1 MSKTCTISASKE
13 PDVNLGHNYREFG
26 SRNWPSHIDQARTE
40 MNVEYTHLNLG
51 EVYDELF
58 SESVKKHDAEQTR
71 KDRKLGSASAYL
83 DKVTR
88 SKQQSPV
95 YEHILQFGDMFSH
108 GWTGQKTPEWEEAS
122 EMLDEVAEKLK
133 DRYPQLKTVC
143 LVKHLDEAT
152 PHLHW
157 SYVPYATDYAKGM
170 PVRVG
175 LDKSMLQMGFKAT
188 GHYKTPS
195 EAWLDDV
202 RNVLVGIAKEHGYTI
217 ESPVGKTQHQRIQEF
232 KREVANIDDKIKALP
247 EPDLSQVRHVPLQK
261 DKVIIPAE
269 ELDKLKEKATLV
281 DYRNSLVEALMRDI
295 RNLKERATDYVRK
308 CKETL
313 EKLLKRLDFVSEKSV
328 KNLEARADRA
338 ERRVNS
344 LESELEK
351 KDEIIAELKNEKEE
365 LSSQIEVAYQKGID
379 KEQKRW
385 IKVVKHFDLDDRKE
399 FRDYVNEKFGEDI
412 IDDPDRGM
420 YFGR

>member
-1 MSKTCTISASKE
+1 MSKSCTISASKE

-26 SRNWPSHIDQARTE
+26 KRNWPSHIDQARTPW
-40 MNVEYTHLNLG
+40 NVEYTHLNLDA
-51 EVYDELF
+51 VYEELF
-58 SESVKKHDAEQTR
+58 AESVKKHDAEQTR
-71 KDRKLGSASAYL
+71 KDRRLGSASAYL

-108 GWTGQKTPEWEEAS
+108 GWTGEKTPTWEEAS
-122 EMLDEVAEKLK
+122 EMLDEAAEKIK
-133 DRYPQLKTVC
+133 DRYPQIKTVC

-157 SYVPYATDYAKGM
+157 SYVAYATDYKKGM

-175 LDKSMLQMGFKAT
+175 LDKAMQQMGFKAT

-338 ERRVNS
+338 ARRANY

-351 KDEIIAELKNEKEE
+351 KDKIITELKNEKEE

-385 IKVVKHFDLDDRKE
+385 IKVVKHFDLDDHKE
-399 FRDYVNEKFGEDI
+399 FRDYVNDKFGKDI
-412 IDDPDRGM
+412 LDDPDRGM

>member
-26 SRNWPSHIDQARTE
+26 SRNWPSHIDQARTPW
-40 MNVEYTHLNLG
+40 NVEYTHLNLDA
-51 EVYDELF
+51 VYEELF
-58 SESVKKHDAEQTR
+58 ADFVKKHDAEQTR
-71 KDRKLGSASAYL
+71 KDRRLGSASAYL

-88 SKQQSPV
+88 SKQQAPV

-108 GWTGQKTPEWEEAS
+108 GWTGEKTPTWEEAS
-122 EMLDEVAEKLK
+122 EMLDEAAEKIK
-133 DRYPQLKTVC
+133 DRYPQIKTVC

-157 SYVPYATDYAKGM
+157 SYVAYATDYKKGM

-175 LDKSMLQMGFKAT
+175 LDKAMQQMGFKAT

-295 RNLKERATDYVRK
+295 RNLKERATEYVSK
-308 CKETL
+308 CKKSL
-313 EKLLKRLDFVSEKSV
+313 EKLLLRLDIVSEKTV
-328 KNLEARADRA
+328 KNLSDRTDRA
-338 ERRVNS
+338 ERRVKT

-351 KDEIIAELKNEKEE
+351 KDQIIEQLKGEKEQAFTKGV
-365 LSSQIEVAYQKGID
+365 LTARNNWLDIIE
-379 KEQKRW
+379 
-385 IKVVKHFDLDDRKE
+385 HFGLDRKKE
-399 FRDYVNEKFGEDI
+399 FRDYVNERAGEKI
-412 IDDPDRGM
+412 IKNPDRYM
-420 YFGR
+420 DLGR

>member
-157 SYVPYATDYAKGM
+157 SYVPFATDYAKGM

-247 EPDLSQVRHVPLQK
+247 DPDLSQVRHVPLQK
-261 DKVIIPAE
+261 DKVIISAE

-313 EKLLKRLDFVSEKSV
+313 EKLIKRLDFVSEKSV

-351 KDEIIAELKNEKEE
+351 KDEIITELKNEKEE

>member
-26 SRNWPSHIDQARTE
+26 SRNWPSHIDQARTPW
-40 MNVEYTHLNLG
+40 NVEYTHLNLDA
-51 EVYDELF
+51 VYEELF
-58 SESVKKHDAEQTR
+58 AESVKKHDAEQTR
-71 KDRKLGSASAYL
+71 KDRRLGSASAYL

-108 GWTGQKTPEWEEAS
+108 GWTGEKTPTWEEAS
-122 EMLDEVAEKLK
+122 EMLDEVAEKIK
-133 DRYPQLKTVC
+133 DRYPQIKTVC

-157 SYVPYATDYAKGM
+157 SYVAYATDYKKGM

-175 LDKSMLQMGFKAT
+175 LDKAMQQMGFKAT

-202 RNVLVGIAKEHGYTI
+202 RNILVGIAKEHGYTI
-217 ESPVGKTQHQRIQEF
+217 ESPIGKTQHQRIQEF

-281 DYRNSLVEALMRDI
+281 SYRNSLVEALMRDI
-295 RNLKERATDYVRK
+295 RNLKDRATEYVRK
-308 CKETL
+308 CKEAL

-344 LESELEK
+344 LESELER
-351 KDEIIAELKNEKEE
+351 KDEIIADLKNEKEE
-365 LSSQIEVAYQKGID
+365 LSAQIEGAYQKGID

-385 IKVVKHFDLDDRKE
+385 IKVVKHFDLDEHKE

-412 IDDPDRGM
+412 LDDPDRGM

>member
-26 SRNWPSHIDQARTE
+26 SRNWPSHIDQARTPW
-40 MNVEYTHLNLG
+40 NVEYTHLNLDA
-51 EVYDELF
+51 VYEELF
-58 SESVKKHDAEQTR
+58 AESVKKYDAEQTR

-108 GWTGQKTPEWEEAS
+108 GWTGEKTPTWEEAS
-122 EMLDEVAEKLK
+122 EMLDEVAEKIK
-133 DRYPQLKTVC
+133 DRYPQIKTVC

-157 SYVPYATDYAKGM
+157 SYVAYATDYKKGM
-170 PVRVG
+170 PVRIG
-175 LDKSMLQMGFKAT
+175 LDKAMQQMGFKAT

-202 RNVLVGIAKEHGYTI
+202 RNILVGIAKEHGYTI
-217 ESPVGKTQHQRIQEF
+217 ESPIGKTQHQRIQEF

-281 DYRNSLVEALMRDI
+281 SYRNSLVEALMRDI
-295 RNLKERATDYVRK
+295 RNLKDRATEYVRK
-308 CKETL
+308 CKEAL

-338 ERRVNS
+338 ERRVSS
-344 LESELEK
+344 LESELER
-351 KDEIIAELKNEKEE
+351 KDEIIANLKNEKEE
-365 LSSQIEVAYQKGID
+365 LSAQIEGAYQKGID

-385 IKVVKHFDLDDRKE
+385 IKVVKHFDLDEHKE

-412 IDDPDRGM
+412 LDDPDRGM

>member
-1 MSKTCTISASKE
+1 MSKSCTISASKE

-26 SRNWPSHIDQARTE
+26 SRNWPSHIDQARTPW
-40 MNVEYTHLNLG
+40 NVEYTHLNLDA
-51 EVYDELF
+51 VYEELF
-58 SESVKKHDAEQTR
+58 AESVKKHDAEQTR
-71 KDRKLGSASAYL
+71 KDRRLGSASAYL

-108 GWTGQKTPEWEEAS
+108 GWTGEKTPTWEEAS
-122 EMLDEVAEKLK
+122 EMLDEAAEKIK
-133 DRYPQLKTVC
+133 DRYPQIKTVC

-157 SYVPYATDYAKGM
+157 SYVAYATDYKKGM

-175 LDKSMLQMGFKAT
+175 LDKAMQQMGFKAT

-247 EPDLSQVRHVPLQK
+247 EPDLSQVHRVPLQK

-269 ELDKLKEKATLV
+269 ELDKLKAKATLV

-295 RNLKERATDYVRK
+295 RNLKDRASEYVRK

-338 ERRVNS
+338 ESRVRS
-344 LESELEK
+344 LELQLQK
-351 KDEIIAELKNEKEE
+351 KDETIEQLKEDKAEMKKDIDSAFEQGVLSARKGWIGII
-365 LSSQIEVAYQKGID
+365 
-379 KEQKRW
+379 
-385 IKVVKHFDLDDRKE
+385 KHFGLDEKKE
-399 FRDYVNEKFGEDI
+399 FRDYVNDKAGEEI
-412 IDDPDRGM
+412 IKDPDRGM
-420 YFGR
+420 YLGR

>member
-26 SRNWPSHIDQARTE
+26 SRNWPSHIDQARTPW
-40 MNVEYTHLNLG
+40 NVEYTHLNLDA
-51 EVYDELF
+51 VYEELF
-58 SESVKKHDAEQTR
+58 AESVKKHDAEQTR

-108 GWTGQKTPEWEEAS
+108 GWTGEKTPTWEEAS
-122 EMLDEVAEKLK
+122 EMLDEVAEKIK
-133 DRYPQLKTVC
+133 DRYPQIKTVC

-157 SYVPYATDYAKGM
+157 SYVAYATDYKKGM

-175 LDKSMLQMGFKAT
+175 LDKAMQQMGFKAT

-202 RNVLVGIAKEHGYTI
+202 RNILVGIAKEHGYTI
-217 ESPVGKTQHQRIQEF
+217 ESPIGKTQHQRIQEF

-281 DYRNSLVEALMRDI
+281 SYRNSLVEALMRDI
-295 RNLKERATDYVRK
+295 RNLKDRATEYVRK
-308 CKETL
+308 CKEAL

-338 ERRVNS
+338 ERRVIS
-344 LESELEK
+344 LESELER
-351 KDEIIAELKNEKEE
+351 KDEIIADLKNEKEE
-365 LSSQIEVAYQKGID
+365 LSTQIEGAYQKGID

-385 IKVVKHFDLDDRKE
+385 IKVVKHFDLDEHTE

-412 IDDPDRGM
+412 LDDPDRGM

>member
-1 MSKTCTISASKE
+1 MSKTCTVSASKE

-26 SRNWPSHIDQARTE
+26 KRNWPSHIDQARTPW
-40 MNVEYTHLNLG
+40 NVEYTHLDLG

-58 SESVKKHDAEQTR
+58 SESVKIHDAAQTR
-71 KDRKLGSASAYL
+71 NDRKLGSASAYL

-108 GWTGQKTPEWEEAS
+108 GWTGKPTPSWDEAS

-157 SYVPYATDYAKGM
+157 TYVPYATNYEKGL
-170 PVRVG
+170 PARVG
-175 LDKSMLQMGFKAT
+175 LDRAMLQMGYKANS
-188 GHYKTPS
+188 HYKTPS
-195 EAWLDDV
+195 EMWLDDV
-202 RNVLVGIAKEHGYTI
+202 RNVLVDIAKEHGYTI
-217 ESPVGKTQHQRIQEF
+217 ERPVGKTQHQRIQEF
-232 KREVANIDDKIKALP
+232 KRDVANIDDKIKALP
-247 EPDLSQVRHVPLQK
+247 EPDLSQVHKVPLQK
-261 DKVIIPAE
+261 DKVIIPVA

-295 RNLKERATDYVRK
+295 RNLKERATNYVRR
-308 CKETL
+308 CRETL
-313 EKLLKRLDFVSEKSV
+313 SKLVKRLDFVSEKSV

-338 ERRVNS
+338 ENRVIA
-344 LESELEK
+344 LESELAQKEETITELK
-351 KDEIIAELKNEKEE
+351 KDKEKLTKEVGDAFKDGIVAERDTWIDIVKE
-365 LSSQIEVAYQKGID
+365 LGLHK
-379 KEQKRW
+379 K
-385 IKVVKHFDLDDRKE
+385 KE
-399 FRDYVNEKFGEDI
+399 FRDYVNERVGEDI
-412 IDDPDRGM
+412 IDPPSQGWHLDR
-420 YFGR
+420 

>member
-1 MSKTCTISASKE
+1 MSKTCTVSASKE

-26 SRNWPSHIDQARTE
+26 KRNWPSHIDQARTPW
-40 MNVEYTHLNLG
+40 NVEYTHLDLG

-58 SESVKKHDAEQTR
+58 SESVKIHDAAQTR
-71 KDRKLGSASAYL
+71 NDRKLGSASAYL

-108 GWTGQKTPEWEEAS
+108 GWTGKETPSWKEAS
-122 EMLDEVAEKLK
+122 EMLDEVAEIIK
-133 DRYPQLKTVC
+133 DKYPQIKTVC

-157 SYVPYATDYAKGM
+157 TYVAYGTDYAKGM

-175 LDKSMLQMGFKAT
+175 LDKAMQQMGFKANS
-188 GHYKTPS
+188 HYKTPS
-195 EAWLDDV
+195 EMWLADV
-202 RNVLVGIAKEHGYTI
+202 RNVLVGVAKEHGYTI

-247 EPDLSQVRHVPLQK
+247 EPDLSQVRKAPLQK

-269 ELDKLKEKATLV
+269 ELEKLKTKATLV
-281 DYRNSLVEALMRDI
+281 DYRNSLVETLMREIND
-295 RNLKERATDYVRK
+295 LKERATNYVRR
-308 CKETL
+308 CRETL
-313 EKLLKRLDFVSEKSV
+313 SKLVKRLDFVSEKSV
-328 KNLEARADRA
+328 KNLEDRADRA
-338 ERRVNS
+338 ENRITA

-351 KDEIIAELKNEKEE
+351 KEATIAELKGEKAK
-365 LSSQIEVAYQKGID
+365 LSSQIEIAHQNGID
-379 KEQKRW
+379 QEQKRW
-385 IKVVKHFDLDDRKE
+385 IKVVKHFDLDDKE
-399 FRDYVNEKFGEDI
+399 AFRDYVNEKFGKEILDE
-412 IDDPDRGM
+412 PDRGWDLS
-420 YFGR
+420 R

>member
-217 ESPVGKTQHQRIQEF
+217 ESPIGKTQHQRIQEF

-313 EKLLKRLDFVSEKSV
+313 EKLIKRLDFVSEKSV

>member
-26 SRNWPSHIDQARTE
+26 CRNWPSHIDQARTE

-217 ESPVGKTQHQRIQEF
+217 ESPIGKTQHQRIQEF

-308 CKETL
+308 CKEAL
-313 EKLLKRLDFVSEKSV
+313 EKLIKRLDFVSEKSV

>member
-26 SRNWPSHIDQARTE
+26 SRNWPSHIDQARTPW
-40 MNVEYTHLNLG
+40 NVEYTHLNLDA
-51 EVYDELF
+51 VYEELF
-58 SESVKKHDAEQTR
+58 AESVKKHDAEQTR

-108 GWTGQKTPEWEEAS
+108 GWTGEKTPTWEEAS
-122 EMLDEVAEKLK
+122 EMLDEVAEKIK
-133 DRYPQLKTVC
+133 DRYPQIKTVC

-157 SYVPYATDYAKGM
+157 SYVAYATDYKKGM

-175 LDKSMLQMGFKAT
+175 LDKAMQQMGFKAT

-202 RNVLVGIAKEHGYTI
+202 RNILVGIAKEHGYTI
-217 ESPVGKTQHQRIQEF
+217 ESPIGKTQHQRIQEF

-281 DYRNSLVEALMRDI
+281 SYRNSLVEALMRDI
-295 RNLKERATDYVRK
+295 RNLKDRATEYVRK
-308 CKETL
+308 CKEAL

-338 ERRVNS
+338 ERRVIS
-344 LESELEK
+344 LESELER
-351 KDEIIAELKNEKEE
+351 KDEIIADLKNEKEE
-365 LSSQIEVAYQKGID
+365 LSAQIEGAYQKGID

-385 IKVVKHFDLDDRKE
+385 IKVVKHFDLDEHKE

-412 IDDPDRGM
+412 LDDPDRGM

>member
-26 SRNWPSHIDQARTE
+26 SRNWPSHIDQARTPW
-40 MNVEYTHLNLG
+40 NVEYTHLNLDA
-51 EVYDELF
+51 VYEELF
-58 SESVKKHDAEQTR
+58 AESVKKHDAEQTR

-95 YEHILQFGDMFSH
+95 DEHILQFGDMFSH
-108 GWTGQKTPEWEEAS
+108 GWTGEKTPTWEEAS
-122 EMLDEVAEKLK
+122 EMLDEVAEKIK
-133 DRYPQLKTVC
+133 DRYPQIKTVC

-157 SYVPYATDYAKGM
+157 SYVAYATDYKKGM

-175 LDKSMLQMGFKAT
+175 LDKAMQQMGFKAT

-202 RNVLVGIAKEHGYTI
+202 RNILVGIAKEHGYTI
-217 ESPVGKTQHQRIQEF
+217 ESPIGKTQHQRIQEF

-281 DYRNSLVEALMRDI
+281 SYRNSLVEALMRDI
-295 RNLKERATDYVRK
+295 RNLKDRATEYVRK
-308 CKETL
+308 CKEAL

-338 ERRVNS
+338 ERRVIS
-344 LESELEK
+344 LESELER
-351 KDEIIAELKNEKEE
+351 KDEIIADLKNEKEE
-365 LSSQIEVAYQKGID
+365 LSTQIEGAYQKGID

-385 IKVVKHFDLDDRKE
+385 IKVVKHFDLDEHKE

-412 IDDPDRGM
+412 LDDPDRGM

>member
-1 MSKTCTISASKE
+1 MSKSCTISASKE

-26 SRNWPSHIDQARTE
+26 KRNWPSHIDQARTPW
-40 MNVEYTHLNLG
+40 NVEYTHLDLG

-58 SESVKKHDAEQTR
+58 SESVKIHDAAQTR
-71 KDRKLGSASAYL
+71 NDRKLGSASAYL

-108 GWTGQKTPEWEEAS
+108 GWTGEKTPTWEEAS
-122 EMLDEVAEKLK
+122 EMLDEAAEKIK
-133 DRYPQLKTVC
+133 DRYPQIKTVC

-157 SYVPYATDYAKGM
+157 SYVAYATDYKKGM

-175 LDKSMLQMGFKAT
+175 LDKAMQQMGFKAT

-217 ESPVGKTQHQRIQEF
+217 ESPIGKTQHQRIQEF

>member
-1 MSKTCTISASKE
+1 MSKTCTVSASKE

-26 SRNWPSHIDQARTE
+26 KRNWPSHIDQARTPW
-40 MNVEYTHLNLG
+40 NVEYTHLDLG

-58 SESVKKHDAEQTR
+58 SESVKIHDAAQTR
-71 KDRKLGSASAYL
+71 NDRKLGSASAYL

-95 YEHILQFGDMFSH
+95 YEHIFQFGDMFSH

-247 EPDLSQVRHVPLQK
+247 DPDLSQVRHVPLQK
-261 DKVIIPAE
+261 DKVIISTD
-269 ELDKLKEKATLV
+269 ELDKLKAKATLV

-295 RNLKERATDYVRK
+295 RNLKDRASEYVRK

-313 EKLLKRLDFVSEKSV
+313 EKLLKRLDIVSEKSV
-328 KNLEARADRA
+328 RNLEARADRA
-338 ERRVNS
+338 ENRVRS
-344 LESELEK
+344 LESDLKEK
-351 KDEIIAELKNEKEE
+351 DQIIDQLQIEKSQAFEQGVLTARENWIEIIE
-365 LSSQIEVAYQKGID
+365 
-379 KEQKRW
+379 
-385 IKVVKHFDLDDRKE
+385 HFGLDHKKE
-399 FRDYVNEKFGEDI
+399 FRDYVNEKAGEKI
-412 IDDPDRGM
+412 IQNPDRGM
-420 YFGR
+420 YLGR

>member
-1 MSKTCTISASKE
+1 
-13 PDVNLGHNYREFG
+13 
-26 SRNWPSHIDQARTE
+26 

-58 SESVKKHDAEQTR
+58 TESVKKHDAEQTR

-202 RNVLVGIAKEHGYTI
+202 RNVLVDIAKEHGYTI

-261 DKVIIPAE
+261 DKVIISAD
-269 ELDKLKEKATLV
+269 ELDKLKAKATLV

-295 RNLKERATDYVRK
+295 RNLKDRASEYVRK

-313 EKLLKRLDFVSEKSV
+313 EKLLKRLDIVSEKSV
-328 KNLEARADRA
+328 RNLEARADRA
-338 ERRVNS
+338 ENRVRS
-344 LESELEK
+344 LESDLKEK
-351 KDEIIAELKNEKEE
+351 DQIIDQLQIEKSQAFEQGVLTARENWIEIIE
-365 LSSQIEVAYQKGID
+365 
-379 KEQKRW
+379 
-385 IKVVKHFDLDDRKE
+385 HFGLDHKKE
-399 FRDYVNEKFGEDI
+399 FRDYVNEKAGEKI
-412 IDDPDRGM
+412 IQNPDRGM
-420 YFGR
+420 YLGR

>member
-26 SRNWPSHIDQARTE
+26 SRNWPSHIDQARTPW
-40 MNVEYTHLNLG
+40 NVEYTHLNLDA
-51 EVYDELF
+51 VYEELF
-58 SESVKKHDAEQTR
+58 AESVKKHDAEQTR

-108 GWTGQKTPEWEEAS
+108 GWTGEKTPTWEEAS
-122 EMLDEVAEKLK
+122 EMLDEVAEKIK
-133 DRYPQLKTVC
+133 DRYPQIKTVC

-157 SYVPYATDYAKGM
+157 SYVAYATDYKKGM

-175 LDKSMLQMGFKAT
+175 LDKAMQQMGFKAT

-202 RNVLVGIAKEHGYTI
+202 RNILVGIAKEHGYTI
-217 ESPVGKTQHQRIQEF
+217 ESPIGKTQHQRIQEF

-281 DYRNSLVEALMRDI
+281 SYRNSLVEALMRDI
-295 RNLKERATDYVRK
+295 RNLKDRATEYVRK
-308 CKETL
+308 CKEAL

-328 KNLEARADRA
+328 KNLEARAVRA

-344 LESELEK
+344 LESELER
-351 KDEIIAELKNEKEE
+351 KDEIIADLKNEKEE
-365 LSSQIEVAYQKGID
+365 LSAQIEGAYQKGID

-385 IKVVKHFDLDDRKE
+385 IKVVKHFDLDEHKE

-412 IDDPDRGM
+412 LDDPDRGM

>member
-26 SRNWPSHIDQARTE
+26 SRNWPSHIDQARTPW
-40 MNVEYTHLNLG
+40 NVEYTHLNLDA
-51 EVYDELF
+51 VYEELF
-58 SESVKKHDAEQTR
+58 AESVKKHDAEQTR

-108 GWTGQKTPEWEEAS
+108 GWTGEKTPTWEEAS
-122 EMLDEVAEKLK
+122 EMLDEVAEKIK
-133 DRYPQLKTVC
+133 DRYPQIKTVC

-157 SYVPYATDYAKGM
+157 SYVAYATDYKKGM

-175 LDKSMLQMGFKAT
+175 LDKAMQQMGFKAT

-202 RNVLVGIAKEHGYTI
+202 RNILVGIAKE
-217 ESPVGKTQHQRIQEF
+217 QHQRIQEF

-281 DYRNSLVEALMRDI
+281 SYRNSLVEALMRDI
-295 RNLKERATDYVRK
+295 RNLKDRATEYVRK
-308 CKETL
+308 CKEAL

-338 ERRVNS
+338 ERRVIS
-344 LESELEK
+344 LESELER
-351 KDEIIAELKNEKEE
+351 KDEIIADLKNEKEE
-365 LSSQIEVAYQKGID
+365 LSTQIEGAYQKGID

-385 IKVVKHFDLDDRKE
+385 IKVVKHFDLDEHKE

-412 IDDPDRGM
+412 LDDPDRGM

>member
-1 MSKTCTISASKE
+1 MNKTCTISASKE

-217 ESPVGKTQHQRIQEF
+217 ESPIGKTQHQRIQEF

-313 EKLLKRLDFVSEKSV
+313 EKLIKRLDFVSEKSV

>member
-26 SRNWPSHIDQARTE
+26 SRNWPSHIDQARTPW
-40 MNVEYTHLNLG
+40 NVEYTHLNLDA
-51 EVYDELF
+51 VYEELF
-58 SESVKKHDAEQTR
+58 AESVKKHDAEQTR

-108 GWTGQKTPEWEEAS
+108 GWTGEKTPTWEEAS
-122 EMLDEVAEKLK
+122 EMLDEVAEKIK
-133 DRYPQLKTVC
+133 DRYPQIKTVC

-157 SYVPYATDYAKGM
+157 SYVAYATDYKKGM
-170 PVRVG
+170 PVRIG
-175 LDKSMLQMGFKAT
+175 LDKAMQQMGFKAT

-202 RNVLVGIAKEHGYTI
+202 RNILVGIAKEHGYTI
-217 ESPVGKTQHQRIQEF
+217 ESPIGKTQHQRIQEF

-281 DYRNSLVEALMRDI
+281 SYRNSLVEALMRDI
-295 RNLKERATDYVRK
+295 RNLKDRATEYVRK
-308 CKETL
+308 CKEAL

-344 LESELEK
+344 LESELER
-351 KDEIIAELKNEKEE
+351 KDEIIANLKNEKEE
-365 LSSQIEVAYQKGID
+365 LSAQIEGAYQKGID

-385 IKVVKHFDLDDRKE
+385 IKVVKHFDLDEHKE
-399 FRDYVNEKFGEDI
+399 FRNYVNEKFGEDI
-412 IDDPDRGM
+412 LDDPDRGM

>member
-188 GHYKTPS
+188 VHYKTPS

-217 ESPVGKTQHQRIQEF
+217 ESPIGKTQHQRIQEF

-313 EKLLKRLDFVSEKSV
+313 EKLIKRLDFVSEKSV

>member
-26 SRNWPSHIDQARTE
+26 SRNWPSHIDQARTPW
-40 MNVEYTHLNLG
+40 NVEYTHLNLDA
-51 EVYDELF
+51 VYEELF
-58 SESVKKHDAEQTR
+58 AESVKKHDAEQTR

-108 GWTGQKTPEWEEAS
+108 GWTGEKTPTWEEAS
-122 EMLDEVAEKLK
+122 EMLDEVAEKIK
-133 DRYPQLKTVC
+133 DRYPQIKTVC

-157 SYVPYATDYAKGM
+157 SYVAYATDYKKGM

-175 LDKSMLQMGFKAT
+175 LDKAMQQMGFKAT

-202 RNVLVGIAKEHGYTI
+202 RNILVGIAKEHGYTI
-217 ESPVGKTQHQRIQEF
+217 ESPIGKTQHQRIQEF

-281 DYRNSLVEALMRDI
+281 SYRNSLVEALMRDI
-295 RNLKERATDYVRK
+295 RNLKDRATEYVRK
-308 CKETL
+308 CKEAL

-344 LESELEK
+344 LESELER
-351 KDEIIAELKNEKEE
+351 KDEIIADLKNEKEE
-365 LSSQIEVAYQKGID
+365 LSAQIEGAYQKGID

-385 IKVVKHFDLDDRKE
+385 IKVVKHFDLDEHKE

-412 IDDPDRGM
+412 LDDPDRGM

>member
-1 MSKTCTISASKE
+1 MSKSCTISASKE

-26 SRNWPSHIDQARTE
+26 KRNWPSHIDQARTPW
-40 MNVEYTHLNLG
+40 NVEYTHLNLDA
-51 EVYDELF
+51 VYEELF
-58 SESVKKHDAEQTR
+58 AESVKKHDAEQTR
-71 KDRKLGSASAYL
+71 KDRRLGSASAYL

-108 GWTGQKTPEWEEAS
+108 GWTGEKTPTWEEAS

-157 SYVPYATDYAKGM
+157 SYVPFAKDYAKGM

-269 ELDKLKEKATLV
+269 ELDKLKAKATLV

-295 RNLKERATDYVRK
+295 RNLKERATEYVSK
-308 CKETL
+308 CKKSL
-313 EKLLKRLDFVSEKSV
+313 EKLLLRLDIVSEKTV
-328 KNLEARADRA
+328 KNLSDRTDRA
-338 ERRVNS
+338 ERRVKT

-351 KDEIIAELKNEKEE
+351 KDQIIEQLKGEKEQAFTKGV
-365 LSSQIEVAYQKGID
+365 LTARNNWLDIIE
-379 KEQKRW
+379 
-385 IKVVKHFDLDDRKE
+385 HFGLDRKKE
-399 FRDYVNEKFGEDI
+399 FRDYVNERAGEKI
-412 IDDPDRGM
+412 IKNPDRYM
-420 YFGR
+420 DLGR

>member
-26 SRNWPSHIDQARTE
+26 SRNWPSHIDQARTPW
-40 MNVEYTHLNLG
+40 NVEYTHLNLDA
-51 EVYDELF
+51 VYEELF
-58 SESVKKHDAEQTR
+58 AESVKKHDAEQTR

-108 GWTGQKTPEWEEAS
+108 GWTGEKTPTWEEAS
-122 EMLDEVAEKLK
+122 EMLDEVAEKIK
-133 DRYPQLKTVC
+133 DRYPQIKTVC

-157 SYVPYATDYAKGM
+157 SYVAYATDYKKGM

-175 LDKSMLQMGFKAT
+175 LDKAMQQMGFKAT

-202 RNVLVGIAKEHGYTI
+202 RNILVGIAKEHGYTI
-217 ESPVGKTQHQRIQEF
+217 ESPIGKTQHQRIQEF

-281 DYRNSLVEALMRDI
+281 SYRNSLVEALMRDI
-295 RNLKERATDYVRK
+295 RNLKDRATEYVRK
-308 CKETL
+308 CKEAL

-338 ERRVNS
+338 ERRVIS
-344 LESELEK
+344 LESELER
-351 KDEIIAELKNEKEE
+351 KDEIIADLKNEKEE
-365 LSSQIEVAYQKGID
+365 LSTQIEGAYQKGID

-385 IKVVKHFDLDDRKE
+385 IKVVKHFDLDEHKE

-412 IDDPDRGM
+412 LDDPDRGM

>member
-1 MSKTCTISASKE
+1 MSKSCTISASKE

-26 SRNWPSHIDQARTE
+26 SRNWPSHIDQARTPW
-40 MNVEYTHLNLG
+40 NVEYTHLNLDA
-51 EVYDELF
+51 VYEELF
-58 SESVKKHDAEQTR
+58 AESVKKHDAEQTR
-71 KDRKLGSASAYL
+71 KDRRLGSASAYL

-108 GWTGQKTPEWEEAS
+108 GWTGEKTPTWEEAS
-122 EMLDEVAEKLK
+122 EMLDEVAEKIK
-133 DRYPQLKTVC
+133 DRYPQIKTVC

-157 SYVPYATDYAKGM
+157 SYVAYATDYKKGM

-175 LDKSMLQMGFKAT
+175 LDKAMQQMGFKAT

-202 RNVLVGIAKEHGYTI
+202 RNILVGIAKEHGYTI
-217 ESPVGKTQHQRIQEF
+217 ESPIGKTQHQRIQEF

-281 DYRNSLVEALMRDI
+281 SYRNSLVEALMRDI
-295 RNLKERATDYVRK
+295 RNLKDRATEYVRK
-308 CKETL
+308 CKEAL

-338 ERRVNS
+338 ERRVSS
-344 LESELEK
+344 LESELER
-351 KDEIIAELKNEKEE
+351 KDEIIANLKNEKEE
-365 LSSQIEVAYQKGID
+365 LSAQIEGAYQKGID

-385 IKVVKHFDLDDRKE
+385 IKVVKHFDLDEHKE

-412 IDDPDRGM
+412 LDDPDRGM

>member
-1 MSKTCTISASKE
+1 
-13 PDVNLGHNYREFG
+13 
-26 SRNWPSHIDQARTE
+26 
-40 MNVEYTHLNLG
+40 
-51 EVYDELF
+51 
-58 SESVKKHDAEQTR
+58 
-71 KDRKLGSASAYL
+71 
-83 DKVTR
+83 
-88 SKQQSPV
+88 
-95 YEHILQFGDMFSH
+95 
-108 GWTGQKTPEWEEAS
+108 
-122 EMLDEVAEKLK
+122 
-133 DRYPQLKTVC
+133 

-247 EPDLSQVRHVPLQK
+247 DPDLSQVRHVPLQK
-261 DKVIIPAE
+261 DKVIISTD
-269 ELDKLKEKATLV
+269 ELDKLKAKATLV

-295 RNLKERATDYVRK
+295 RNLKDRASEYVRK

-313 EKLLKRLDFVSEKSV
+313 EKLLKRLDIVSEKSV
-328 KNLEARADRA
+328 RNLEARADRA
-338 ERRVNS
+338 ENRVRS
-344 LESELEK
+344 LESDLKEK
-351 KDEIIAELKNEKEE
+351 DQIIDQLQIEKSQAFEQGVLTARENWIEIIE
-365 LSSQIEVAYQKGID
+365 
-379 KEQKRW
+379 
-385 IKVVKHFDLDDRKE
+385 HFGLDHKKE
-399 FRDYVNEKFGEDI
+399 FRDYVNEKAGEKI
-412 IDDPDRGM
+412 IQNPDRGM
-420 YFGR
+420 YLGR

>member
-1 MSKTCTISASKE
+1 MSKSCTISASKE

-26 SRNWPSHIDQARTE
+26 KRNWPSHIDQARTPW
-40 MNVEYTHLNLG
+40 NVEYTHLNLDA
-51 EVYDELF
+51 VYEELF
-58 SESVKKHDAEQTR
+58 AESVKKHDAEQTR
-71 KDRKLGSASAYL
+71 KDRRLGSASAYL

-108 GWTGQKTPEWEEAS
+108 GWTGEKTPTWEEAS
-122 EMLDEVAEKLK
+122 EMLDEAAEKIK
-133 DRYPQLKTVC
+133 DRYPQIKTVC

-157 SYVPYATDYAKGM
+157 SYVAYATDYKKGM

-175 LDKSMLQMGFKAT
+175 LDKAMQQMGFKAT

-338 ERRVNS
+338 ARRANY

-351 KDEIIAELKNEKEE
+351 KDKIIAELKNEREE

-385 IKVVKHFDLDDRKE
+385 IKVVKHFDLDDHKE
-399 FRDYVNEKFGEDI
+399 FRDYVNDKFGKDI
-412 IDDPDRGM
+412 LDDPDRGM

>member
-202 RNVLVGIAKEHGYTI
+202 RNVLVDIAKEHGYTI

-247 EPDLSQVRHVPLQK
+247 DPDLSQVRHVPLQK
-261 DKVIIPAE
+261 DKVIISTD
-269 ELDKLKEKATLV
+269 ELDKLKAKATLV

-295 RNLKERATDYVRK
+295 RNLKDRATEYVRK

-313 EKLLKRLDFVSEKSV
+313 EKLLKRLDIVSEKSV
-328 KNLEARADRA
+328 RNLEARADRA
-338 ERRVNS
+338 ENRVRS
-344 LESELEK
+344 LESDLKEK
-351 KDEIIAELKNEKEE
+351 DQIIDQLQIEKSQAFEQGVLTARENWIEIIE
-365 LSSQIEVAYQKGID
+365 
-379 KEQKRW
+379 
-385 IKVVKHFDLDDRKE
+385 HFGLDHKKE
-399 FRDYVNEKFGEDI
+399 FRDYVNEKAGEKI
-412 IDDPDRGM
+412 IQNPDRGM
-420 YFGR
+420 YLGR

>member
-58 SESVKKHDAEQTR
+58 TESVKKHDAEQTR

-202 RNVLVGIAKEHGYTI
+202 RNVLVDIAKEHGYTI

-247 EPDLSQVRHVPLQK
+247 DPDLSQVRHVPLQK
-261 DKVIIPAE
+261 DKVIISTD
-269 ELDKLKEKATLV
+269 ELDKLKAKATLV

-295 RNLKERATDYVRK
+295 RNLKDRATEYVRK

-313 EKLLKRLDFVSEKSV
+313 EKLLKRLDIVSEKSV
-328 KNLEARADRA
+328 RNLEARADRA
-338 ERRVNS
+338 ENRVRS
-344 LESELEK
+344 LESDLKEK
-351 KDEIIAELKNEKEE
+351 DQIIDQLQIEKSQAFEQGVLTARENWIEIIE
-365 LSSQIEVAYQKGID
+365 
-379 KEQKRW
+379 
-385 IKVVKHFDLDDRKE
+385 HFGLDHKKE
-399 FRDYVNEKFGEDI
+399 FRDYVNEKAGEKI
-412 IDDPDRGM
+412 IQNPDRGM
-420 YFGR
+420 YLGR

>member
-1 MSKTCTISASKE
+1 MSKTCTVSASKE
-13 PDVNLGHNYREFG
+13 TDVNLGHNYREFG
-26 SRNWPSHIDQARTE
+26 KRNWPSHIDQARTPW
-40 MNVEYTHLNLG
+40 NVEYTHLDLG

-58 SESVKKHDAEQTR
+58 SESVKIHDAAQTR
-71 KDRKLGSASAYL
+71 NDRKLGSASAYL

-247 EPDLSQVRHVPLQK
+247 DPDLSQVRHVPLQK
-261 DKVIIPAE
+261 DKVIISTD
-269 ELDKLKEKATLV
+269 ELDKLKAKATLV

-295 RNLKERATDYVRK
+295 RNLKDRASEYVRK

-313 EKLLKRLDFVSEKSV
+313 EKLLKRLDIVSEKSV
-328 KNLEARADRA
+328 RNLEARADRA
-338 ERRVNS
+338 ENRVRS
-344 LESELEK
+344 LESDLKEK
-351 KDEIIAELKNEKEE
+351 DQIIDQLQIEKSQAFEQGVLTARENWIEIIE
-365 LSSQIEVAYQKGID
+365 
-379 KEQKRW
+379 
-385 IKVVKHFDLDDRKE
+385 HFGLDHKKE
-399 FRDYVNEKFGEDI
+399 FRDYVNEKAGEKI
-412 IDDPDRGM
+412 IQNPDRGM
-420 YFGR
+420 YLGR